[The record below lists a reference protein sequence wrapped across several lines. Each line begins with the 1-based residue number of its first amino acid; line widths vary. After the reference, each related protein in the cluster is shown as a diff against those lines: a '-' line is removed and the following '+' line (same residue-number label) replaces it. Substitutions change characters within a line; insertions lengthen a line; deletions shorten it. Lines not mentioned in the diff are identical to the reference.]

1 MILVGVDA
9 GGTSTISIAYT
20 CEGKFI
26 GIGESG
32 PGNFHNIG
40 LENAVNNIRDA
51 IYKSTKGLKPDVA
64 CIGLAGLDS
73 KYDYEVLSSAL
84 KDLAKDTII
93 EHDSFISLYAET
105 RGKPGII
112 IISGTGSV
120 VMGYDGKRRLR
131 VGGAGWLLS
140 DEGSAYWIGRKAL
153 RLLVKMIDGREEK
166 TLLADLI
173 LQKLSASGLDDLIK
187 WAYHEGHKIEEIA
200 SLAQIVDI
208 AANKGDKKAQELF
221 YLAAKEISND
231 VIYISKKLGIKTA
244 YMSGGMFSSKL
255 FKSYVVDLLK
265 KEGIIALDKKKSP
278 EFGALLIAFD
288 KAGCIN
294 EPEEPHLHS

>member
-26 GIGESG
+26 GTGESG

-40 LENAVNNIRDA
+40 LEDTVNNIRDA

-73 KYDYEVLSSAL
+73 KYDYEILSSAL
-84 KDLAKDTII
+84 KDLAKETII

-120 VMGYDGKRRLR
+120 IMGYDGKKRIR

-153 RLLVKMIDGREEK
+153 RLLVKMLDGREEK
-166 TLLADLI
+166 TILADLI
-173 LQKLSASGLDDLIK
+173 MEKLSINSLDDLIK
-187 WAYHEGHKIEEIA
+187 WTYHEGHKIDEIA
-200 SLAQIVDI
+200 SLAEVVDI

-221 YLAAKEISND
+221 YLAAKELSEDAIH
-231 VIYISKKLGIKTA
+231 ISKKLGIKIA
-244 YMSGGMFSSKL
+244 YMNGGMFSSKL

-278 EFGALLIAFD
+278 EFGALLIAFN
-288 KAGCIN
+288 KAGCIT
-294 EPEEPHLHS
+294 EPEEQPLHS